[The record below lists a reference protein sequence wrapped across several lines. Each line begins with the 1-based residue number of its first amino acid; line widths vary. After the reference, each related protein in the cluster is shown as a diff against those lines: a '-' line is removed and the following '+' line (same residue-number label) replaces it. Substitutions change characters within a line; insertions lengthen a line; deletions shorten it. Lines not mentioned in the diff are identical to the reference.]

1 MSLGEPRQGGQE
13 RRRYFRVVD
22 QLMIG
27 YSVVVEEPALTTH
40 RMGAQATAIG
50 QLENMISESLAKI
63 RSNNPVLTEVLELFN
78 RKINLALSIDEKRL
92 HNVDAAEKSMK
103 DVNLSACGIAF
114 PVEDAIAVGTALVLD
129 MTLLPSFINLNLKAQ
144 VIGASPLAEAEGAD
158 KYMLR
163 ADFLELSDVEQ
174 ELLVQHV
181 IRCQAL
187 ALKARREA
195 REK

>member
-1 MSLGEPRQGGQE
+1 
-13 RRRYFRVVD
+13 
-22 QLMIG
+22 
-27 YSVVVEEPALTTH
+27 
-40 RMGAQATAIG
+40 
-50 QLENMISESLAKI
+50 MISESLAKI

-114 PVEDAIAVGTALVLD
+114 PVEDSIAVGAALLLD

-144 VIGASPLAEAEGAD
+144 VIGASPLTEAEGAD
-158 KYMLR
+158 KYILR
-163 ADFLELSDVEQ
+163 VDFLELSDVEQ